1 MDETNIPPHQDGN
14 PDPGRFLLDHKP
26 KKPSSMKIVGI
37 NMAVFAAYTILC
49 ELGAKDGAAILD
61 MFLIGIHVL
70 VGIVLAIVNRSWA
83 WLLSALIVLVIGF
96 STCVGMVNFN
106 GH

>member
-1 MDETNIPPHQDGN
+1 MDGNNTIPPNPGN
-14 PDPGRFLLDHKP
+14 WQPQPPFGDKGN
-26 KKPSSMKIVGI
+26 KPSGMKIVGY
-37 NMAVFAAYTILC
+37 NLLVFAIYTALC
-49 ELGAKDGAAILD
+49 AATADDGGFIFD

-70 VGIVLAIVNRSWA
+70 VGIVLAIANRNWA

-96 STCVGMVNFN
+96 STCVGMINFN